1 MQTARE
7 LEEMLHSGRP
17 TSGILTQ
24 KGDGLFHIHPVKV
37 HVYSAGDS
45 VHVEYLCIAVPEKI
59 FDGNTNEVLDTGIS
73 EETVSRDIREVR
85 ETTGIEPLTAKAAIH
100 QISRLLQ
107 RDKGYSLISMPAL
120 EGAVFMRPL
129 YEKIDR
135 HKDVKNY
142 SESVAVLLL

>member
-59 FDGNTNEVLDTGIS
+59 FD
-73 EETVSRDIREVR
+73 
-85 ETTGIEPLTAKAAIH
+85 
-100 QISRLLQ
+100 
-107 RDKGYSLISMPAL
+107 
-120 EGAVFMRPL
+120 
-129 YEKIDR
+129 
-135 HKDVKNY
+135 
-142 SESVAVLLL
+142 